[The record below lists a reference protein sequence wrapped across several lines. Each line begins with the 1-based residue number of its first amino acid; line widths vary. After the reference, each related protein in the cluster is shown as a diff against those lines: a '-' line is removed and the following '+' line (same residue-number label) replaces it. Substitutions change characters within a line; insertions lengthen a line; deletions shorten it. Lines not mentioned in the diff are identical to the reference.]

1 MVGHDHPGS
10 ELIKVPSALAIQE
23 GIGDYTGYSGILQPN
38 RPESGFVHFTVQDE
52 EGSVR
57 G

>member
-1 MVGHDHPGS
+1 MVGQDHPGS
-10 ELIKVPSALAIQE
+10 ELTKVPSALAIQE
-23 GIGDYTGYSGILQPN
+23 SLGHYTGYSGILQPF

>member
-1 MVGHDHPGS
+1 M
-10 ELIKVPSALAIQE
+10 PSALAIQE
-23 GIGDYTGYSGILQPN
+23 SLGHYTGYSGILQPF

>member
-10 ELIKVPSALAIQE
+10 ELIKVPSALAMQE
-23 GIGDYTGYSGILQPN
+23 SLGHYTGYSGNLQPF

-52 EGSVR
+52 EGSAR